1 MGRLPVLWTGVL
13 GASLCLFVHGQQ
25 TPAKEA
31 PTEAKGLPPRATPG
45 DYQGRAQ
52 AGQVTIAAE
61 FMEHGVPTSEGTL
74 TTDDYVSVEVGLF
87 GPAGTRVTLTPDDFT
102 LQITTKKKAPYPARP
117 FGLVIASGSLKDPEW
132 VPPEEPKSKSK
143 TSLGGGGDD
152 QGASNAPPPPVK
164 IPFEVQR
171 AMALKVQKA
180 ALPEGDRALPVAGVI
195 FFQYRGNVKK
205 IQSVEL
211 VYSGSAGKATV
222 PLQP

>member
-1 MGRLPVLWTGVL
+1 VLWTGVL
-13 GASLCLFVHGQQ
+13 MASACLLVQGQ
-25 TPAKEA
+25 EA
-31 PTEAKGLPPRATPG
+31 PGKEMQAEIRGLPPRATPG
-45 DYQGRAQ
+45 DYQAKAQ
-52 AGQVTIAAE
+52 AGQVTIGAE
-61 FMEHGVPTSEGTL
+61 FMEHGVPTAEGTL

-87 GPAGTRVTLTPDDFT
+87 GPAGSRVTLTPDDFT
-102 LQITTKKKAPYPARP
+102 LVLTTKKKEPLPTRQ

-132 VPPEEPKSKSK
+132 QPPEEPKSKSK
-143 TSLGGGGDD
+143 TALGGGGDD
-152 QGASNAPPPPVK
+152 QTASNAPPPPVK

-205 IQSVEL
+205 IHSVEL
-211 VYSGSAGKATV
+211 VYSGSAGKATI